1 MNKVAFEI
9 ERNKELFDKTLAEL
23 STYDWENLR
32 LFDRYYLKNKSFVKS
47 NIVLIEFVDDQLYVD
62 KLPIQQLMQLKT
74 SQDMARLCV
83 LVEFIMKLN
92 ESKIKK
98 VGKKRY
104 LCAKQSKIKSSVC
117 KGYIEIN
124 NIVYAENVN
133 RNKSYEWSM
142 DSFEVRGHIRTYKN
156 GKKVFVKSYKKEVR
170 L

>member
-9 ERNKELFDKTLAEL
+9 ERNKELFDKTLTDL
-23 STYDWENLR
+23 SAYDWDNLR
-32 LFDRYYLKNKSFVKS
+32 LFDKYYLKNKSFVKA

-62 KLPIQQLMQLKT
+62 KLPIQQLMQLNT

-98 VGKKRY
+98 IGKKRI
-104 LCAKQSKIKSSVC
+104 CTKQSNIKNSVC
-117 KGYIEIN
+117 KGDIEIN
-124 NIVYAENVN
+124 NIIYAENI
-133 RNKSYEWSM
+133 NKNKGYEWFM
-142 DSFEVRGHIRTYKN
+142 DSFEVRGHIRGYKN

-170 L
+170 I